1 MTNLTPVLVQFA
13 EGFVGYVEEL
23 PGANIQGATV
33 EECRENLSEA
43 IALVLG
49 AHEELKDQR

>member
-43 IALVLG
+43 IAIVLG